1 MTTTSAPGETGH
13 ITVTPE
19 TFSRVVFDPAQ
30 IREVVAELA
39 ALLGVPNPIHVEVDE
54 DTPLA
59 RMWASVDGTSSDA
72 TITLTVESGAIED
85 TRRIRQ
91 FGPERARESLGRM
104 MLRARDRLRG
114 DFDLPADGE
123 LSNEDHAAWNTYAS
137 GRLARL
143 GIPVNQQRW
152 RYDYRNRFGF
162 ADETDAAF
170 ERLWAADDLS
180 WEQVRNP

>member
-1 MTTTSAPGETGH
+1 MTATDAPDATGH
-13 ITVTPE
+13 ITITPE
-19 TFSRVVFDPAQ
+19 TFVRVEFDREQ
-30 IREVVAELA
+30 IREVVAEVA
-39 ALLGVPNPIHVEVDE
+39 SLLGVPNPIHVEVDE

-85 TRRIRQ
+85 SQRIRQ

-104 MLRARDRLRG
+104 LLRARDRLRG
-114 DFDLPADGE
+114 DFDLPADGD
-123 LSNEDHAAWNTYAS
+123 LGNEDHTAWNTYAS

-162 ADETDAAF
+162 SDDTDAAF
-170 ERLWAADDLS
+170 DRLWAADDLS
-180 WEQVRNP
+180 WDQVRNP